1 MISLHWELG
10 FSISQS
16 SVGCLSFPLA
26 LGHQNVC
33 VETPRAVGRG
43 EEHPPVGAAGSR
55 RLCSSQ
61 GGQSLAEHQQCPQR
75 GGGGTSGGV
84 TWRPSPCPIRHL
96 GRRHISQKVT
106 DGILGGASAGGA
118 SAGRACSGPGD
129 SQRTGLSPAWCWKHL
144 GAVRAWLHCFSRCPH
159 PVLLTEQSVPCSRF
173 Q

>member
-75 GGGGTSGGV
+75 GGGDIWRGYLEAIALSNQASGAQ
-84 TWRPSPCPIRHL
+84 THQPE
-96 GRRHISQKVT
+96 
-106 DGILGGASAGGA
+106 
-118 SAGRACSGPGD
+118 GD
-129 SQRTGLSPAWCWKHL
+129 
-144 GAVRAWLHCFSRCPH
+144 
-159 PVLLTEQSVPCSRF
+159 
-173 Q
+173 